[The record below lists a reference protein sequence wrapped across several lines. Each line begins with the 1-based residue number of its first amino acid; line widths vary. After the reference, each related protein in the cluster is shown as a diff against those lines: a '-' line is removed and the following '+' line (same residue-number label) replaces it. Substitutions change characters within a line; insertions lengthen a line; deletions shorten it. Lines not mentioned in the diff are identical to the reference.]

1 MILTKRSL
9 KLISVMFDGR
19 VFQQKDGIHGFSMKF
34 QN

>member
-19 VFQQKDGIHGFSMKF
+19 VFQQKVAIHGYSMKF
-34 QN
+34 KN